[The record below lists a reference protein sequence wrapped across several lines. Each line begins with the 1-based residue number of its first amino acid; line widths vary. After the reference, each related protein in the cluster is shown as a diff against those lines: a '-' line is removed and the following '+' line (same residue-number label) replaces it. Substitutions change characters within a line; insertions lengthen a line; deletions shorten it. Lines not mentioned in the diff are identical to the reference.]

1 MIICLTSIK
10 AARVCFATQHIFYSF
25 ANINDNHTISASFAA
40 NNSVNSSMAL
50 AKQLPQDTWT
60 LSVSPN
66 PIKSNVRI
74 MFTVTK
80 QATILLNSQMYPD
93 KL

>member
-1 MIICLTSIK
+1 
-10 AARVCFATQHIFYSF
+10 
-25 ANINDNHTISASFAA
+25 
-40 NNSVNSSMAL
+40 MAL